1 MLISDHHRRLY
12 EEHYGSKPVPAEIKK
27 HSWHD
32 YIQNLVNELDAVDL
46 LDYGSG
52 PDKALHAHIQGCN
65 VWSYDPGVPGL
76 TPPSLPTFD
85 VVVCSHTLEHAEP
98 MCVPDIVADLRRLTG
113 MALLI
118 VVSLKPST
126 KVLSDGT
133 PWHTCVRTADW
144 WSKQFQGLWPI
155 EEPPCRE
162 GEYAVLSRC

>member
-12 EEHYGSKPVPAEIKK
+12 EAHYAAKPAPVEIKK

-32 YIQNLVNELDAVDL
+32 YIQRLVRELKARDL

-52 PDKALHAHIQGCN
+52 PDKALEAHIEGCK
-65 VWSYDPGVPGL
+65 VRSYDPALLGTAGWL
-76 TPPSLPTFD
+76 GQHD

-126 KVLSDGT
+126 KVLSGGT
-133 PWHTCVRTADW
+133 PWHTCVRTTDW
-144 WSKQFQGLWPI
+144 WSNQFQALWPI
-155 EEPPCRE
+155 EEPPCRP